1 MRDRRRPH
9 LSGDVVPV
17 FREEGEMTFKQA
29 LTRASIAFA
38 FYLAVLTLT
47 WMHGRTVHAQ
57 GVRDAQPTNHSIK
70 ITTGLTYQ
78 AIAIPLNDRVS
89 VTFQNNV
96 GNTSTDVCYIDITG
110 KVAAGNTTS
119 TNVTVDGVTMTSAQ
133 ASITLSNGGSYGRYT
148 ASVPGGV
155 AVVGT
160 CTTTG
165 DAIYIDTQ

>member
-1 MRDRRRPH
+1 MKLLRG
-9 LSGDVVPV
+9 LATVVLATV
-17 FREEGEMTFKQA
+17 A
-29 LTRASIAFA
+29 
-38 FYLAVLTLT
+38 LAVGGQA
-47 WMHGRTVHAQ
+47 WIWFIHAAMAQ

-96 GNTSTDVCYIDITG
+96 GNASTDVCYVDITG

-133 ASITLSNGGSYGRYT
+133 ASMTLTNGGSYGRYT
-148 ASVPGGV
+148 VFVPGGV

-165 DAIYIDTQ
+165 DAIYVDTQ